1 MAFELVGPTRTAT
14 IVFEHELLLDMAE
27 LSGTGGP
34 QITRLRAEFYDSP
47 RWSAEGAELL
57 RREFASLL
65 AAFRADPQLAQR
77 AWDATPPAYR
87 RDYPRPVDA
96 ELAAKCSEIIAVC
109 EDGMRSG
116 AGLHS
121 LSD

>member
-1 MAFELVGPTRTAT
+1 MAFELVGPTRQVT

-27 LSGTGGP
+27 LSGTAGP

-65 AAFRADPQLAQR
+65 AAFRADSQLVQR
-77 AWDATPPAYR
+77 AWDATPAAYR
-87 RDYPRPVDA
+87 RDYPRPVVA
-96 ELAAKCSEIIAVC
+96 NLEAKCREIITVC

-116 AGLHS
+116 AGLQS